1 MIQQVGKYVLERE
14 LGHGAMGSVWQSSHP
29 GLGIQVAVKI
39 LDHKLSAEDPE
50 YLSRFIKE
58 GTLAAS
64 INHQN
69 VVRVLDAGHQGST
82 YFLVMELI
90 EGLDAKELVEQRGV
104 IPGKEVLELAICTA
118 SALKEAHKKG
128 IVHRDIKPDN
138 IMVTNEGDIKLA
150 DLGIAKQLGD
160 DYGTTMAGTTIGT
173 PFYIA
178 PEQAMDSSTVD
189 ERCDIYSLG
198 ATMYHLLTGSVPFPG
213 SSAMSILMKHVQ
225 EPLEHPKDRR
235 PDLKLSSKLCS
246 VICKMMEKDPDNRYQ
261 NCDELL
267 EAFDAVKHKKSSSNS
282 KKIHFSASSKKSS
295 SDTNDKAKQNS
306 RNSAAAKS
314 SKNVK
319 KKNKL
324 LPVIAGLT
332 AFAVTLVI
340 ALILFSPGNDKKTE
354 SPEVSKK
361 ETNTQKKTAPEDKF
375 ESSFNDEIDPNVL
388 NAFGAGFDD
397 SPAQE
402 VKQTTKSN
410 RNPSAISKPVLVD
423 QLNSR
428 KVQLGSDF
436 SIFCEF
442 RANVGIL
449 FSKSTLKEW
458 VNNSKILY
466 IDKGKLIYAT
476 HGAGMLESDKTY
488 NDGKYHRALIRS
500 SNGVIEMHVD
510 GELVGS
516 KQFTAPDR
524 GDFRLKIAADGEG
537 KEYKLDG
544 HLLQIAFWNN
554 ALPNIRM
561 KDLFRGSGAPESA
574 VFYYSEDT
582 YDPLA
587 EVNKNFLT
595 KALDQLEN
603 DNPGLKIDREKRVKI
618 INGDINLNLA
628 GYTINNANAL
638 RGLKLKTL
646 NLWMSSIKD
655 SSFLKDI
662 KLESLLAMMLKNGS
676 ISVSHLNP
684 DYLKE
689 FRATKSK
696 VTELHLLRKFNLRA
710 ISIDFQKGLIS
721 HIKHMPLET
730 LEITDCQ
737 PITFSEFNKEK
748 LRLVRLFAAKGFKN
762 ISSLNGFK
770 LKEFHISDSDLEDI
784 SALKEMPLEK
794 VTLCNTKVKDLSPLA
809 NKNITSLIVPGS
821 SNRLHVVRSLKSLEK
836 IAIPKKLWTKDIEF
850 LKNRN
855 LIIEGFEESKRSLWL
870 AWGVISKR
878 DSDQFWIDFQKH
890 ISQAK

>member
-1 MIQQVGKYVLERE
+1 MIQKVGKYVLEGE
-14 LGHGAMGSVWQSSHP
+14 LGHGAMGSVWLSSHP
-29 GLGIQVAVKI
+29 GLGIKVAVKI
-39 LDHKLSAEDPE
+39 LDHKLAAEDPE

-64 INHQN
+64 INHPN
-69 VVRVLDAGHQGST
+69 IVRVLDAGHEGST
-82 YFLVMELI
+82 YYLVMELI
-90 EGLDAKELVEQRGV
+90 EGADAKELVEQRGV
-104 IPGKEVLELAICTA
+104 IPSAEVLELGICTTE
-118 SALKEAHKKG
+118 ALKEAHKKG

-138 IMVTNEGDIKLA
+138 IMVTNEGNIKLA

-198 ATMYHLLTGSVPFPG
+198 ATMYHLLTGTVPFQG
-213 SSAMSILMKHVQ
+213 SSAMSILMKHTQ

-235 PDLKLSSKLCS
+235 PDLKLSSRLCS
-246 VICKMMEKDPDNRYQ
+246 VICKMMEKDPDKRYQ

-282 KKIHFSASSKKSS
+282 RKIHISSSSKKSS
-295 SDTNDKAKQNS
+295 SDSRDLSKQSS
-306 RNSAAAKS
+306 RNITAARR

-324 LPVIAGLT
+324 LPLIAGLA
-332 AFAVTLVI
+332 AFIVTLVI
-340 ALILFSPGNDKKTE
+340 ALNLISPDPE
-354 SPEVSKK
+354 SPELDKK
-361 ETNTQKKTAPEDKF
+361 ETGNPQNSGTVNKV
-375 ESSFNDEIDPNVL
+375 ESNLNNEIDPNVL
-388 NAFGAGFDD
+388 AAFGAGFDD
-397 SPAQE
+397 NPVLE
-402 VKQTTKSN
+402 VEKTTKSN
-410 RNPSAISKPVLVD
+410 KDPAAISKPVLID
-423 QLNSR
+423 QLNSK

-500 SNGVIEMHVD
+500 SNGMIEMHVD

-516 KQFTAPDR
+516 KNFTAPDKD
-524 GDFRLKIAADGEG
+524 DFRLKIAADGEG
-537 KEYKLDG
+537 KEYKLAG

-554 ALPNIRM
+554 ALPNIRI

-587 EVNKNFLT
+587 EENKVLLT
-595 KALDQLEN
+595 NALNQLES
-603 DNPGLKIDREKRVKI
+603 DNPGLKIDREKRIKI
-618 INGDINLNLA
+618 TNGDINLNLA

-662 KLESLLAMMLKNGS
+662 KLENLSAMMLKNGS
-676 ISVSHLNP
+676 ISVGHLNP
-684 DYLKE
+684 EYLKE

-696 VTELHLLRKFNLRA
+696 VTELHLLRKFKLRA
-710 ISIDFQKGLIS
+710 ISIDYQKGLIS
-721 HIKHMPLET
+721 HIKHMPLEK

-762 ISSLNGFK
+762 ISSLRGFK
-770 LKEFHISDSDLEDI
+770 LKEFHISDSELEDI
-784 SALKEMPLEK
+784 SPLKEMPLEK

-809 NKNITSLIVPGS
+809 NKNITNLIVPGS

-836 IAIPKKLWTKDIEF
+836 IAIPKQLWTKDIEF

-855 LIIEGFEESKRSLWL
+855 LIIEGFEESKRSMWL
-870 AWGVISKR
+870 AWGIISKGN
-878 DSDQFWIDFQKH
+878 SDQFWKDFQSHTGQK
-890 ISQAK
+890 